1 MQKQTPKWLELFI
14 TAFGAHGLIALAWWL
29 GSLHASRIRA
39 VRGSYPILN
48 ITGEPG
54 AGKSGL
60 IGVLWWLLGESD
72 GKSIS
77 FTRMTRAALSR
88 TLFTPIDWPV
98 VLDECWDGMSEDD
111 DERFDWDALKAC
123 YSGTTMARL
132 TSADK
137 TTQETRFQGALVI
150 MGGPLSKDAL
160 NQRTVNI
167 QLSRST
173 QSEAGRAAIRELSQ
187 FTWAE
192 LGEFKTAAK
201 RHRAQVLNLM
211 HRMEMKYVD
220 CLIDDTEH
228 NLMQRAAT
236 NHAQLRVM
244 LDALADLYA
253 IPETQLQQAH
263 ALVHQMAWNC
273 CSPH

>member
-1 MQKQTPKWLELFI
+1 MQKQTPQWLALFI

-39 VRGSYPILN
+39 ARGSYPILN
-48 ITGEPG
+48 ITGGPG
-54 AGKSGL
+54 TGKSGL

-72 GKSIS
+72 GKSVS
-77 FTRMTRAALSR
+77 VTRTTKAGLFR

-98 VLDECWDGMSEDD
+98 VIDECWDGMSENDAD
-111 DERFDWDALKAC
+111 RIDWDALKAC
-123 YSGTTMARL
+123 YSGTTLARL

-150 MGGPLSKDAL
+150 MGGPLTNDAL
-160 NQRTVNI
+160 CQRTVNVE
-167 QLSRST
+167 LT
-173 QSEAGRAAIRELSQ
+173 HNGHSEETRAAIASLSQ
-187 FTWAE
+187 LTWAE

-211 HRMEMKYVD
+211 HRMEAKYVD
-220 CLIDDTEH
+220 CLLDDTDH
-228 NLMQRAAT
+228 NLMQRDAT

-244 LDALADLYA
+244 LDALGDLYA
-253 IPETQLQQAH
+253 IPEAQLQQAH
-263 ALVHQMAWNC
+263 ALVHQMAWSY
-273 CSPH
+273 CSPY